1 MIAVINQDNVIIN
14 IIDKEIPNTNNQRI
28 LYPWLKLWDVYDAV
42 EPLWYAKERYIKAAG
57 AKFASRRDAVR
68 FVELGDVTY
77 GFDSA
82 VDDITNFMAAFTPLL
97 VNKTGAVFYKVW
109 LSATEKSVV
118 ELNYEEMLA
127 SYNEVRSSQLEAY
140 AWYEE
145 IKSKLLAANDQEEL
159 EEIFP
164 LGGQDYGNQS

>member
-14 IIDKEIPNTNNQRI
+14 IIDQEIPTANNQRL
-28 LYPWLKLWDVYDAV
+28 LYPWLKLWDVYNAK
-42 EPLWYAKERYIKAAG
+42 EPLHYMRERYVKATG
-57 AKFASRRDAVR
+57 VEFSSRRDAIR
-68 FVELGDVTY
+68 WIDIGGVTY

-97 VNKTGAVFYKVW
+97 VDKIGTVYYKVW
-109 LSATEKSVV
+109 LNATDKSVV

-127 SYNEVRSSQLEAY
+127 AYNEVRRSQLEAY

-145 IKSKLLAANDQEEL
+145 IKSKLLAAKDQEEL
-159 EEIFP
+159 EGIFP